1 MFKIFVQDR
10 GAQWILELNQHVIRR
25 HGMWKERALSVT
37 RSTSRGRETV
47 KVCKTQLS
55 CFLCC
60 QLWQPSL
67 PVSCFTSTST
77 IVLLSLLS
85 ALTPLSTYFLFY
97 IYKHS
102 CLAFSAISFDTPVY
116 LSPVLHL
123 QAQLSCF
130 LFYQLWHSSLPLCP
144 AFSDISCNTPSYLYT
159 DLHLQTQL
167 SCFLCYQLCHSSGLL
182 SCLTS

>member
-85 ALTPLSTYFLFY
+85 SLTPQSTCLLFY
-97 IYKHS
+97 IYKLSCLAFSSINFDTPAYLYVRLSQISAVTLHPTS
-102 CLAFSAISFDTPVY
+102 ILIYTYKHNCLAFSAINFDAPAY
-116 LSPVLHL
+116 LSLVLHL
-123 QAQLSCF
+123 QTS
-130 LFYQLWHSSLPLCP
+130 
-144 AFSDISCNTPSYLYT
+144 PS
-159 DLHLQTQL
+159 
-167 SCFLCYQLCHSSGLL
+167 
-182 SCLTS
+182 